1 MSITYDA
8 LVTDL
13 KEWAED
19 DSTEFVAS
27 IPDIITRSED
37 RIHLE
42 CPNLISF
49 RTVESG
55 NLSSGTSTYTTTATD
70 ILSIRYIRLT
80 VSSAYVF
87 VEQRAESYL
96 EDFTLGTATTGQ
108 PQFYAQVSATT
119 SGTTLLFGPTPDS
132 AYTINIKYKRRPTGL
147 SSTTSTTFLSILF
160 PDVLFKAAMYEAAI
174 FLNRE
179 DTMKQILLGE
189 FTTEVGKMKQE
200 VQRNLIEE
208 DAV

>member
-13 KEWAED
+13 KEWSED
-19 DSTEFVAS
+19 DSAEFVTS

-42 CPNLISF
+42 CPNLLSY
-49 RTVESG
+49 RTVETT
-55 NLSSGTSTYTTTATD
+55 NLSSSPHTTTATD

-80 VSSAYVF
+80 VASAYVF
-87 VEQRAESYL
+87 VEQRSESYL
-96 EDFTLGTATTGQ
+96 EDFTLGTDTTGQ

-119 SGTTLLFGPTPDS
+119 SGITLLFGPQPDGT
-132 AYTINIKYKRRPTGL
+132 YTMAIKYKRRPAGL
-147 SSTTSTTFLSILF
+147 SSSVSTTFLSILF
-160 PDVLFKAAMYEAAI
+160 PDVLFKAALYESSI

-179 DTMKQILLGE
+179 DTTKQILLGE

-200 VQRNLIEE
+200 VQRNLMEE
-208 DAV
+208 DTV

>member
-19 DSTEFVAS
+19 DSAEFVTS

-42 CPNLISF
+42 CPNLLSY
-49 RTVESG
+49 RTVETT
-55 NLSSGTSTYTTTATD
+55 NLSSSPHTTTATD

-80 VSSAYVF
+80 VASAYVF
-87 VEQRAESYL
+87 VEQRSESYL
-96 EDFTLGTATTGQ
+96 EDFTLGTDTTGQ

-119 SGTTLLFGPTPDS
+119 SGITLLFGPQPDGT
-132 AYTINIKYKRRPTGL
+132 YTMAIKYKRRPAGL
-147 SSTTSTTFLSILF
+147 SSSVSTTFLSILF
-160 PDVLFKAAMYEAAI
+160 PDVLFKAALYESSI